1 MSELFG
7 NLLRDP
13 QSYIDGDYFAGH
25 AFSREQIEA
34 VHLAGLRKRF
44 GELRRQ
50 VPVLDRLAT
59 EQGIDGIESLEDAV
73 PLLFPHTVY
82 KSYPL
87 SLLERAQFDRLTRWR
102 SSLKRLR
109 RPARCTASICS
120 RVSSCPA
127 R

>member
-1 MSELFG
+1 MSELFQ

-25 AFSREQIEA
+25 ALTREQIEA

-44 GELRRQ
+44 EELRKQ
-50 VPVLDRLAT
+50 VPVLERLAT
-59 EQGIDGIESLEDAV
+59 EQGIEAIESLDDAV

-87 SLLERAQFDRLTRWR
+87 SILEL
-102 SSLKRLR
+102 SL
-109 RPARCTASICS
+109 IHI
-120 RVSSCPA
+120 
-127 R
+127 